1 MFQKQSWKHKR
12 QGLNMYNYSEAIKI
26 LDGWKNLNQL
36 ALDMFKC
43 NRKKEEGELQ
53 NMNNL
58 ESEFYPWLAEKIGVK
73 LGERFVLKEN
83 LRSFIADIREN
94 GVYHSFTNDKLNGNT
109 VNQILNG
116 TLKAEKLPWCPKAD
130 ERYLEVY
137 GNINKGLELQVY
149 STKLDSV
156 SDWLKLEAGFI
167 FPYTEDKD
175 KRAEYVEQAKWRI
188 KQIMVKHG
196 ISYKE

>member
-1 MFQKQSWKHKR
+1 
-12 QGLNMYNYSEAIKI
+12 MYNYSEAIKI

-156 SDWLKLEAGFI
+156 SDWLKLEAGLI
-167 FPYTEDKD
+167 FPYTEDED

>member
-1 MFQKQSWKHKR
+1 
-12 QGLNMYNYSEAIKI
+12 MYNYSEAIKI
-26 LDGWKNLNQL
+26 LDGWKNLHQV
-36 ALDMFKC
+36 ALDMLKR
-43 NRKKEEGELQ
+43 NRKKEEGELH

-58 ESEFYPWLAEKIGVK
+58 ENEFYPWLAEKLGVK

-116 TLKAEKLPWCPKAD
+116 TLKAEKLPWCPKAG
-130 ERYLEVY
+130 EQYLEVV
-137 GNINKGLELQVY
+137 GDIKKSLELREY
-149 STKLDSV
+149 YNELCSV
-156 SDWLKLEAGFI
+156 PDWLKLEAGLI
-167 FPYTEDKD
+167 FPYTEDEN
-175 KRAEYVEQAKWRI
+175 KRAEYLEQATWRI
-188 KQIMVKHG
+188 KQIMAKHG

>member
-1 MFQKQSWKHKR
+1 MSNIDELIARCEQ
-12 QGLNMYNYSEAIKI
+12 LNKDVADCLYESYKI
-26 LDGWKNLNQL
+26 
-36 ALDMFKC
+36 M
-43 NRKKEEGELQ
+43 EGELR

-58 ESEFYPWLAEKIGVK
+58 ENEFYSWLAEKIGVK

-116 TLKAEKLPWCPKAD
+116 TLKAEKLPWCPKAG
-130 ERYLEVY
+130 EQYLEVY

-149 STKLDSV
+149 SDKLCSV
-156 SDWLKLEAGFI
+156 SEWLKLEAGLI
-167 FPYTEDKD
+167 FPYTEDED
-175 KRAEYVEQAKWRI
+175 KRAEYLEQAKWRI

-196 ISYKE
+196 INYKE

>member
-1 MFQKQSWKHKR
+1 
-12 QGLNMYNYSEAIKI
+12 MYNYSEAIKI

-36 ALDMFKC
+36 ALDMFKR
-43 NRKKEEGELQ
+43 NRKKEEGELH

-58 ESEFYPWLAEKIGVK
+58 ENEFYPWLAEKIGVK

-116 TLKAEKLPWCPKAD
+116 TLKAEKLPWCPKAGD
-130 ERYLEVY
+130 RYLEVLGSM
-137 GNINKGLELQVY
+137 GNETIGVSLGGVG
-149 STKLDSV
+149 STSF
-156 SDWLKLEAGFI
+156 WAKLEAGFI
-167 FPYTEDKD
+167 FPYTEDED

-188 KQIMVKHG
+188 KQIMAKHG

>member
-1 MFQKQSWKHKR
+1 
-12 QGLNMYNYSEAIKI
+12 MYNYSEAIKI

-58 ESEFYPWLAEKIGVK
+58 ENEFYPWLAEKLGVK

-116 TLKAEKLPWCPKAD
+116 TLKAEKLPWCPKVG
-130 ERYLEVY
+130 ERYLEVLGSM
-137 GNINKGLELQVY
+137 GNETIGVSLGGVG
-149 STKLDSV
+149 STSF
-156 SDWLKLEAGFI
+156 WAKLEAGFI
-167 FPYTEDKD
+167 FLYTEDED

-188 KQIMVKHG
+188 KQIMAKHG

>member
-1 MFQKQSWKHKR
+1 
-12 QGLNMYNYSEAIKI
+12 MYNYSGAIKI

-36 ALDMFKC
+36 ALDMFKRNC
-43 NRKKEEGELQ
+43 KKEEGDLQ

-58 ESEFYPWLAEKIGVK
+58 ENEFYPWLAEKIGVK

-116 TLKAEKLPWCPKAD
+116 TLKAEKLPWCPKAG
-130 ERYLEVY
+130 ERYLEVVGY
-137 GNINKGLELQVY
+137 TGNETIEVSLARIG
-149 STKLDSV
+149 STAFWTKLEV
-156 SDWLKLEAGFI
+156 GLI
-167 FPYTEDKD
+167 FPYTDDRSKWD
-175 KRAEYVEQAKWRI
+175 EYLEQAKWHI
-188 KQIMVKHG
+188 KQIMAKHG